1 LEKYGKLFS
10 NCGKSS
16 FLTLTLRF
24 HALVNSGIKI
34 FGFGSEKWIFLVG
47 KNLPYFS
54 NSYMDENSYCF
65 NDVIG
70 FVFAHFFESYVN
82 NAVQLIFTI
91 NISLRNGIETQ

>member
-54 NSYMDENSYCF
+54 NSYMDENSYLLQSNRETHKNVF
-65 NDVIG
+65 NN
-70 FVFAHFFESYVN
+70 FTVF
-82 NAVQLIFTI
+82 
-91 NISLRNGIETQ
+91 SLK